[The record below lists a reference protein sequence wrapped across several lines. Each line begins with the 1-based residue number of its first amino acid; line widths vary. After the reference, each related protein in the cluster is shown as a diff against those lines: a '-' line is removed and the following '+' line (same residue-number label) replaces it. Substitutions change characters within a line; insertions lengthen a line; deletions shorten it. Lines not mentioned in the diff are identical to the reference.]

1 MKQFGVL
8 YFRKSRKIVVLFLK
22 RSCVFSEATKL
33 GICCELLVS
42 LCKSVSLMDFISS
55 ELQNYIGNHSSD
67 TSALLAKIDRETHLE
82 VLQPRML
89 SGHFQG
95 RVLSMLS
102 HLLKPNAILEIGT
115 YTGYSALCLAEGLT
129 PKGKLITIDINE
141 ELEKRVRAY
150 FNSSNYAEQIDYR
163 IGNAAELM
171 LQLGST
177 FDLIFIDADKQQYP
191 TYYEQALKILNPG
204 GFILIDNVLWSGKVL
219 EEKHQDKDTVLLR
232 ELNLKI
238 SQDERVE
245 KVLLP
250 IRDGLYLIRKL

>member
-1 MKQFGVL
+1 M
-8 YFRKSRKIVVLFLK
+8 
-22 RSCVFSEATKL
+22 E
-33 GICCELLVS
+33 
-42 LCKSVSLMDFISS
+42 FISP
-55 ELQNYIGNHSSD
+55 ELQQYVTEHSSAI
-67 TSALLAKIDRETHLE
+67 SPLLSKIDRETHLE

-102 HLLKPNAILEIGT
+102 HLLKPTNILEIGT
-115 YTGYSALCLAEGLT
+115 YTGYSALCLAEGLVAD
-129 PKGKLITIDINE
+129 GQLVTIDVNE
-141 ELEKRVRAY
+141 ELEARVRGYFEASAY
-150 FNSSNYAEQIDYR
+150 ATQIDYR
-163 IGNAAELM
+163 IGNAAQIIPTLTE
-171 LQLGST
+171 T

-191 TYYEQALKILNPG
+191 LYYEQALDKLNQG

-219 EEKHQDKDTVLLR
+219 DAKHQDKDSTLLR

-250 IRDGLYLIRKL
+250 IRDGLYLIRKK